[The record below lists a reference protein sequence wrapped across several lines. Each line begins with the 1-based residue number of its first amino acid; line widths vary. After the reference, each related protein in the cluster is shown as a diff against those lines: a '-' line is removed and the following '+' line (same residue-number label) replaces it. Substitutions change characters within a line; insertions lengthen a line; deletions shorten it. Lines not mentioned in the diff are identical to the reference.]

1 MVWINYQIIAPWA
14 KASERIASTNVQ
26 YPSIDHPA
34 SLVATWDRS
43 SYFTIVLGH
52 IFQLM
57 EVISIVIQG
66 WGLTPPTDWL
76 STHPLRYIYIYIY
89 IYYTH
94 TYTYIYIFIHIYIYI
109 YTYIYIYIIYVHT
122 PFYFSISLDL
132 HPQVIARA
140 GPQHV
145 QHYPWAGPEGATQQV
160 ERYETWEMASWFDQN
175 LLSIQKENPLNSRY
189 GMIHPA

>member
-66 WGLTPPTDWL
+66 WGLTPPHRL
-76 STHPLRYIYIYIY
+76 VKYPPPPLYIYILYTHIYIYIY
-89 IYYTH
+89 I
-94 TYTYIYIFIHIYIYI
+94 FL
-109 YTYIYIYIIYVHT
+109 YIYIYIIYVHT